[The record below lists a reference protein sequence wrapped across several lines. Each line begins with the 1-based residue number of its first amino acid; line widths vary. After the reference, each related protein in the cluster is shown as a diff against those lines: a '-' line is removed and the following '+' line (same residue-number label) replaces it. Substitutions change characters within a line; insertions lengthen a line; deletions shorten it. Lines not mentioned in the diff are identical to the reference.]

1 MAEPRKLRLR
11 ILFGPE
17 VAVGPGKV
25 ALLRAIREAGSISA
39 GARAMNM
46 SYRRAWLLVDTMNRC
61 FREPVVAAAPGGKG
75 GGGATVTAFGQD
87 VLERYARMHRTAED
101 SVRADIA
108 EFAKLLADEPP
119 QAEAGGGDGAR

>member
-75 GGGATVTAFGQD
+75 GGGATVTPLGED
-87 VLERYARMHRTAED
+87 VLQRYARMQRAAED

-108 EFAKLLADEPP
+108 EFAELLADDPP
-119 QAEAGGGDGAR
+119 DAGGAE

>member
-39 GARAMNM
+39 VARAMNM

-75 GGGATVTAFGQD
+75 GGGATVTPFGAD
-87 VLERYARMHRTAED
+87 VLERYARMQRTAED

-108 EFAKLLADEPP
+108 EFAELLADEPP
-119 QAEAGGGDGAR
+119 EDGDRDGAG

>member
-75 GGGATVTAFGQD
+75 GGGATVTPFGED
-87 VLERYARMHRTAED
+87 VLKRYARMQRAAED

-108 EFAKLLADEPP
+108 EFAELLADDPLD
-119 QAEAGGGDGAR
+119 GDGAR

>member
-17 VAVGPGKV
+17 VAIGPGKV

-75 GGGATVTAFGQD
+75 GGGATVTPFGED
-87 VLERYARMHRTAED
+87 VLERYARMQRTAED

-108 EFAKLLADEPP
+108 EFTKLLATEPP
-119 QAEAGGGDGAR
+119 DGGA